1 MRPRDQ
7 EGDIKMAQQRD
18 VGVEVRGLN
27 SGSSSENGQDGMD
40 LRAIV
45 DAGRARNDK
54 GDHGTSW

>member
-1 MRPRDQ
+1 
-7 EGDIKMAQQRD
+7 MAQQRD

-54 GDHGTSW
+54 GDHGASW